1 MIAFSCVLVR
11 TCSENPPAMFLSRLL
26 RQASAP
32 RQAIGQ
38 AQMADEDAVS
48 KMLEKFKPGE
58 GVSFEVLV
66 DVWPEA
72 KLSGDYTGITVSCF
86 LHLSPRK
93 AALNLAIVV
102 VKSADRTLR

>member
-1 MIAFSCVLVR
+1 
-11 TCSENPPAMFLSRLL
+11 
-26 RQASAP
+26 
-32 RQAIGQ
+32 
-38 AQMADEDAVS
+38 MADEDAVS